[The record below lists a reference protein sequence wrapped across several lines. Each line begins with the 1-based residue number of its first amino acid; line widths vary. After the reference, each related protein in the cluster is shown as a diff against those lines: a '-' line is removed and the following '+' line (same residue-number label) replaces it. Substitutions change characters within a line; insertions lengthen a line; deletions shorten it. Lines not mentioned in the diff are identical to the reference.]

1 MAAPALGIAVG
12 VVGCTEE
19 AATFLEV
26 VGDLAPDVARILALE
41 PAVALDE
48 SRHLVD
54 RHENRKLL
62 RL

>member
-12 VVGCTEE
+12 VVGCTKE
-19 AATFLEV
+19 AAAFLEV

-41 PAVALDE
+41 PAVSLDE

-54 RHENRKLL
+54 RNENRKLL